1 MITSWLMNAKTTG
14 RNHDADTVTNTI
26 VYRSVTIQKIQY
38 QFVSTIYVSTDGSAI
53 VRLLYLDLSRLTDH
67 WFYVIYIFFKFLK
80 KNTGVQQPIVFIQA
94 ALCR

>member
-1 MITSWLMNAKTTG
+1 MNAKTTG
-14 RNHDADTVTNTI
+14 RNHDADTVTNTM

-67 WFYVIYIFFKFLK
+67 CHCLYPGSTLQVRIRQVHIRISEK
-80 KNTGVQQPIVFIQA
+80 
-94 ALCR
+94 